1 MWDYLEYSCLAGLI
15 VMLLFIPFQSLMG
28 RLFLSVRTK
37 TAKLTD
43 GRIRIM
49 NEIITG
55 MRVIKMYAWEKPF
68 ADLVAES
75 RKLVYFLNTIL

>member
-1 MWDYLEYSCLAGLI
+1 
-15 VMLLFIPFQSLMG
+15 MG
-28 RLFLSVRTK
+28 RLFLNVRTN

-55 MRVIKMYAWEKPF
+55 MRVIKMYAWEKSF
-68 ADLVAES
+68 AELVSEA
-75 RKLVYFLNTIL
+75 RK

>member
-1 MWDYLEYSCLAGLI
+1 MYLMWDYLEYSCLAGLT
-15 VMLLFIPFQSLMG
+15 VMLLFIPFQVLMG
-28 RLFLSVRTK
+28 RLFLRVRTK
-37 TAKLTD
+37 SAKLTD

-68 ADLVAES
+68 DELVSKA
-75 RKLVYFLNTIL
+75 RK

>member
-1 MWDYLEYSCLAGLI
+1 
-15 VMLLFIPFQSLMG
+15 MLLFIPFQILMG
-28 RLFLSVRTK
+28 RLFLNVRTN

-55 MRVIKMYAWEKPF
+55 MRVIKMYAWEKSF
-68 ADLVAES
+68 AELVSQA
-75 RKLVYFLNTIL
+75 RK